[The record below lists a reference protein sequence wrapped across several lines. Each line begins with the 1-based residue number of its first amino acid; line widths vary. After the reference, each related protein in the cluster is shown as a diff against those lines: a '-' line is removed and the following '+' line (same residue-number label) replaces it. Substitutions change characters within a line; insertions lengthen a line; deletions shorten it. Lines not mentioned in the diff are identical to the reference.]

1 MDWDTENKL
10 VKCTIK
16 SDIDQNL
23 TLIERSGMESLSGDA
38 AVNESPLGPIAKII
52 ILKAGASTR
61 ISIKVK

>member
-1 MDWDTENKL
+1 

-23 TLIERSGMESLSGDA
+23 TLIERSGMASLSSDA

-52 ILKAGASTR
+52 VLKAAASTS